1 MATKVPNS
9 STEQNVGEIFS
20 RSEQFIEKYQK
31 HIIIGVG
38 AIILLVVAI
47 LGVRHAYL
55 IPKEREAENA
65 MFRAEDLFAQ
75 NQYKLALGGDS
86 ISYIGFEAIVDQY
99 GFTKSAGLAKAYAGI
114 CYYKL
119 GDFESA
125 LKYLKDFDADDNMIS
140 PAVIGLIGDCYVDL
154 AYADQSNVD
163 QGKVEQGIDYFN
175 KAASRA
181 DNDLL
186 SPIFLKKAA
195 LAYESLGNY
204 KKAVETYSLIKEKY
218 SNSLE
223 GSNVEKYIDRAQS
236 QVK

>member
-1 MATKVPNS
+1 MATKAPNS

-20 RSEQFIEKYQK
+20 KSEQFIEKYQK
-31 HIIIGVG
+31 QIIVGVS
-38 AIILLVVAI
+38 AIILLVVVI

-65 MFRAEDLFAQ
+65 MFKGEDLFAQ
-75 NQYKLALGGDS
+75 NQYKLALEGDS
-86 ISYIGFEAIVDQY
+86 ASYIGFEAIIDQY
-99 GFTKSAGLAKAYAGI
+99 GFTKSANLAKAYAGV

-119 GDFESA
+119 GDLENA
-125 LKYLKDFDADDNMIS
+125 LKYLNDFDANDRMIA
-140 PAVIGLIGDCYVDL
+140 PAIVGLIGDCYIDQ
-154 AYADQSNVD
+154 AYAVQDNVD
-163 QGKVEQGIDYFN
+163 EEKVKQGIDYFN
-175 KAASRA
+175 KAAEKA
-181 DNDLL
+181 DNELL
-186 SPIFLKKAA
+186 SPIFLKKAG

-204 KKAVETYSLIKEKY
+204 KKAVETYTLIKDKY